1 MLEDFPVFAKPVRF
15 KVPYSLEDEIDPV
28 WMDLVSSAE
37 IEVCL
42 VGFVPDRLS
51 VPDFVQDG
59 VDFRVPIFAE
69 VGGQKWFPFPV
80 FGFPR

>member
-1 MLEDFPVFAKPVRF
+1 MLEDVPVFRETVRF
-15 KVPYSLEDEIDPV
+15 KVPNRFEDEVDPV

-37 IEVCL
+37 VEVGGI
-42 VGFVPDRLS
+42 GFVPDRLS

-59 VDFRVPIFAE
+59 VDFRVPVFAE
-69 VGGQKWFPFPV
+69 VGGQKWFPYPV

>member
-1 MLEDFPVFAKPVRF
+1 MLEDVPVFRETVRF
-15 KVPYSLEDEIDPV
+15 KVSYSLEDEVDPV

-37 IEVCL
+37 VEVGGI
-42 VGFVPDRLS
+42 GFVPDRLS

-59 VDFRVPIFAE
+59 VYFAVPMFPE
-69 VGGQKWFPFPV
+69 FGGHKRFPFPV